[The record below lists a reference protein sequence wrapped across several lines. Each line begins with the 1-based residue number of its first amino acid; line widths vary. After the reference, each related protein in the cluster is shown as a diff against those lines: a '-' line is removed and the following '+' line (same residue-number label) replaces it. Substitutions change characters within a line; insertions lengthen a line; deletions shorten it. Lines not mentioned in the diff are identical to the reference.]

1 MRVLGK
7 LMKRILV
14 LVLVALLC
22 VGIVRI
28 THYSKTQPA
37 AVGNAVEAPA
47 TAAPPLPRQ
56 PTGYGI
62 NLSYAAFWTRERA
75 FMNLAA
81 GGGWNAI
88 RGGAWSELPA
98 NRIDPDGTVLG
109 LQPGESVALSLT
121 RPPRSRRGDLA
132 IRCRYEGQGT
142 VGGVAMVAPQ
152 AQPGRLDFIWRQD
165 IETAY
170 FRIDATD
177 PANPIRH
184 IDCREADADPKLLFD
199 PAFVDS
205 VRPYRAIRFMDWM
218 QANMNRAGD
227 WTRRTRAS
235 STIQAGPQGV
245 AVEHLVALA
254 NQAKVDPW
262 FVMPW
267 NADAIYMENFAR
279 YVHDHLD
286 PARTAYVEVGNEV
299 WNLDFPAGKQA
310 LAEGQRLKLGA
321 TPDEAR
327 MRRYAQRSVEGF
339 RIWERV
345 FADAPKRIVRI
356 LSGQNAW
363 IDPFM
368 MALTYKDTAAHVD
381 ALSSAV
387 YFGQTLFAEPPADT
401 RDLTPL
407 FAPLNASI
415 ASTFEAA
422 RRYKAAADARGLRYI
437 AYEGGQH
444 SSYSGPD
451 KTLIPRLNRDP
462 RMGDA
467 YRLFLRGWDRE
478 FGDLLMIYHSTSPI
492 GSSIHFGLAEYSGQP
507 LVETP
512 KRKAV
517 LDIIAEKRK

>member
-1 MRVLGK
+1 
-7 LMKRILV
+7 MKRILV
-14 LVLVALLC
+14 LVVVALLC
-22 VGIVRI
+22 VGLVRI
-28 THYSKTQPA
+28 TSYSKDQPVA
-37 AVGNAVEAPA
+37 GNAVEAPA
-47 TAAPPLPRQ
+47 TAAPPLSRQ
-56 PTGYGI
+56 PATYGI
-62 NLSYAAFWTRERA
+62 NLSFAAFWSRERA

-81 GGGWNAI
+81 GGGWNSI
-88 RGGAWSELPA
+88 RNGVWSEMPS
-98 NRIDPDGTVLG
+98 NRVDPDGTVHG
-109 LQPGESVALSLT
+109 LLPGESIALSLT

-132 IRCRYEGQGT
+132 IRCRFDGQGT
-142 VGGVAMVAPQ
+142 VNGVAMVAPQ
-152 AQPGRLDFIWRQD
+152 VGPGRIDFTWRQD
-165 IETAY
+165 VETAF

-177 PANPIRH
+177 PVDPIRH

-205 VRPYRAIRFMDWM
+205 VRPYRAVRFMDWM

-227 WTRRTRAS
+227 WTRRTLPT

-267 NADAIYMENFAR
+267 NADATYMEKFAR

-286 PARTAYVEVGNEV
+286 PARTAYVEIGNEV

-310 LAEGQRLKLGA
+310 LAEGKRLKLGA
-321 TPDEAR
+321 TDDEAR

-339 RIWERV
+339 MVWERV
-345 FADAPKRIVRI
+345 FADAPRRIVRI

-368 MALTYKDTAAHVD
+368 FALTYQDTARHID

-387 YFGQTLFAEPPADT
+387 YFGQTLLAEPPADT

-407 FAPLNASI
+407 FAQLDASI
-415 ASTFEAA
+415 ASTFEVA

-444 SSYSGPD
+444 ANYSGPD
-451 KTLIPRLNRDP
+451 RTLVTRLNRDP
-462 RMGDA
+462 RMGEA
-467 YRLFLRGWDRE
+467 YRRFMTGWDRE

-492 GSSIHFGLAEYSGQP
+492 GTSMHFGLQEYSGQP
-507 LVETP
+507 LAEAP

-517 LDIIAEKRK
+517 LEVIGAAGKR